1 MNYAKSAA
9 KEASRAAF
17 RGVWAAI
24 TTPFTADLKLDE
36 AGLRRNMRYVT
47 GALRVDG
54 VFCGGVI
61 GEFWAL
67 TGAERRR
74 VVEIVV
80 EEARGKCG
88 VMAHT
93 GHHCAADAIELT
105 QHAQD
110 AGADFAIMMTP
121 YYPAATD
128 DMVVD
133 WYTFVASH
141 VDIGIWLFDTGWS
154 GRPPIS
160 PEATARLATIENI
173 CGAKIARPLEHFL
186 EVKRLCGDRLVLSS
200 PNEAD
205 YLMMMRDHGQ
215 AVHNSSATPYL
226 IQNAAW
232 RPMQEYSDLGLQGRF
247 HEAEAVSKTLEAVRS
262 IANDWIDGRY
272 RETGILQIAAIKAW
286 SEMLGMAAGPVRTP
300 LLQMSRQDRA
310 LLHGQLESAGFLGK
324 TGQLAAAAE

>member
-24 TTPFTADLKLDE
+24 TTPFTAELKVDE

-47 GALRVDG
+47 NALRIDG
-54 VFCGGVI
+54 VFCTGVI

-67 TGAERRR
+67 TNAERKR

-88 VMAHT
+88 VIAHT
-93 GHHCAADAIELT
+93 GHHCAHDAIELT

-121 YYPAATD
+121 YFPTAND
-128 DMVVD
+128 DMIVD

-154 GRPPIS
+154 GRPAIS
-160 PEATARLATIENI
+160 PAATARLAGIENI
-173 CGAKIARPLEHFL
+173 CGAKIARPLEHYL
-186 EVKRLCGDRLVLSS
+186 EVNRLCGDRLVLSS
-200 PNEAD
+200 PNEAE

-215 AVHNSSATPYL
+215 VVHQSSAAPFL
-226 IQNAAW
+226 IQNEEW
-232 RPMQEYSDLGLQGRF
+232 QPMQEYSELGLQGRF
-247 HEAEAVSKTLEAVRS
+247 DEAEAVSKTLQPLRS
-262 IANDWIDGRY
+262 IAKYWLDDRY
-272 RETGILQIAAIKAW
+272 RETGILPIAAIKVW

-300 LLQMSRQDRA
+300 LLQMSRQDRSV
-310 LLHGQLESAGFLGK
+310 LHGQVESTGLLAK
-324 TGQLAAAAE
+324 AGQLAAG